1 MRRPEERHIA
11 ALATF
16 ERGDALVVLRGR
28 FGRSGGDDSVGRAAR
43 CKQAGVWRKT
53 VNPRSLLRVCRTRPA
68 RRGGM
73 ADAMLVRASAATRSA
88 SHAGSS
94 RVPRR
99 VASFQFTQLS
109 GVPLR
114 PRNVQPQLATP
125 AGHLR
130 RGARRVSAGRY
141 APRCCLAH
149 AVLGPWRQRV
159 SDALR
164 RSCAGVV
171 RASANKITGAAAAAK
186 QARVRVHAPRPP
198 GPSRRETQSL
208 TTCSASPPPSSR
220 RRQCRRPRSRSCA
233 CSAALVC
240 RRPNLPR
247 WFRRHASAL
256 TASAQSAG
264 PLAQRCGAHAARAL
278 HATTDAKAALA

>member
-1 MRRPEERHIA
+1 M
-11 ALATF
+11 
-16 ERGDALVVLRGR
+16 
-28 FGRSGGDDSVGRAAR
+28 
-43 CKQAGVWRKT
+43 
-53 VNPRSLLRVCRTRPA
+53 VCRTRPA

-94 RVPRR
+94 RVPCR

-125 AGHLR
+125 VGHLR

-208 TTCSASPPPSSR
+208 TTAWLRRLPRPGGASAGVRAADRARVPPPWSVGG
-220 RRQCRRPRSRSCA
+220 QICCA
-233 CSAALVC
+233 GSEGTHL
-240 RRPNLPR
+240 R
-247 WFRRHASAL
+247 
-256 TASAQSAG
+256 
-264 PLAQRCGAHAARAL
+264 
-278 HATTDAKAALA
+278 